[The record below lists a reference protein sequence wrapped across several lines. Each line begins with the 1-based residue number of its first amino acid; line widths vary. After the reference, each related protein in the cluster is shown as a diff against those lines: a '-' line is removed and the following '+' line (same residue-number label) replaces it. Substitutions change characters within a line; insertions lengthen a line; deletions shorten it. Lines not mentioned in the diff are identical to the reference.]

1 MINASLPWWSWV
13 LMGVGLAVF
22 AGLVAISIRRN
33 RGMKRSLFASPL
45 PTAAAALP

>member
-33 RGMKRSLFASPL
+33 RGRCLRRPIFCG
-45 PTAAAALP
+45 